1 MSTKPLNE
9 IRRLRAEYDG
19 AFREWAK
26 HVRYLLAIGEATPDR
41 VRAAE
46 SRVAAA
52 EAAYRKMRDRFIA
65 SVISHRAAQVAC
77 C

>member
-1 MSTKPLNE
+1 MNE

-26 HVRYLLAIGEATPDR
+26 HVRHLLSLGEAAPER
-41 VRAAE
+41 VREAE

-52 EAAYRKMRDRFIA
+52 EAAYRRMRDRFIA
-65 SVISHRAAQVAC
+65 CVISCRGSRAAAAH
-77 C
+77 